1 MKKLINKIQKNSY
14 FLLFI
19 VLFAYVQSI
28 DSRIRERT
36 TLNGY
41 TFTPDAAIGTL
52 ISVFILFLVLTFFIK
67 RWQNSTI
74 FNTKELIK
82 IFSASLLTYLVFM
95 QTVSLAIAFIFGNV
109 VRNFQPESI
118 VLTTFTFLLDGFIY
132 GSFFLAYNYYNQNKR
147 NQEQLVTYNKALSE
161 SRINQLKTQLNP
173 HFLFNNL
180 NVLDQLIEEDKD
192 KASDFLNEFAEL
204 YRFVLQ
210 STDKKLIPISEE
222 LAFAE
227 RYFKLIQY
235 KYGNAYQLKIKG
247 INSNGF
253 IVPLTLQLLIENAF
267 KHNLGTEKKPVF
279 INIVANKKIKVSNNA
294 IPKQHLKPVSG
305 KALNNIKEQYK
316 LLADIPI
323 EIQQSDNTFSVI
335 IPIIY
340 TPESK

>member
-1 MKKLINKIQKNSY
+1 MKRLINKIQRNSY

-36 TLNGY
+36 EINAY

-52 ISVFILFLVLTFFIK
+52 ISVFILFLVLTFFIS
-67 RWQNSTI
+67 RWQKSTI

-82 IFSASLLTYLVFM
+82 IFSSSLISYLVFM
-95 QTVSLAIAFIFGNV
+95 QTFSLVIAIIFGNV
-109 VRNFQPESI
+109 ERNFHTESFI
-118 VLTTFTFLLDGFIY
+118 LNTFTLLLDGFIY

-147 NQEQLVTYNKALSE
+147 NQEQLATYNRAFSE

-180 NVLDQLIEEDKD
+180 NVLDQLIEEDKSL
-192 KASDFLNEFAEL
+192 ASDFLNEFAEL

-210 STDKKLIPISEE
+210 TTDKKLIPISEE
-222 LAFAE
+222 LAFAK
-227 RYFKLIQY
+227 RYFKLIKY
-235 KYGNAYQLKIKG
+235 KYGDAYQLKIEN

-279 INIVANKKIKVSNNA
+279 INIVANKNIKVSNNS
-294 IPKQHLKPVSG
+294 IPKQNMKPISG

-316 LLADIPI
+316 LLADTPI
-323 EIQQSDNTFSVI
+323 EVQQSQDTFSVI